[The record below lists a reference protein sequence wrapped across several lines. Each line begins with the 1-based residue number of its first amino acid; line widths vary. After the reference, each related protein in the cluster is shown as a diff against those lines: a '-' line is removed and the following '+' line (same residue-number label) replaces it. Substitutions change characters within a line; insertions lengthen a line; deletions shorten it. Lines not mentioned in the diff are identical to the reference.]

1 MNEQLNVPTTGTD
14 DTVHVAGVNEPN
26 AAPPPPNV
34 IVMGPP
40 VSVVGVK
47 PLPVAVTVTPL
58 GPCVGESVSAGVV
71 IVNDWGAVF
80 VPEAMSW
87 PTTE

>member
-1 MNEQLNVPTTGTD
+1 MGYK
-14 DTVHVAGVNEPN
+14 
-26 AAPPPPNV
+26 AATIGELGDGYGFRKVRAPLSITAFGANV
-34 IVMGPP
+34 IVMAPP

-80 VPEAMSW
+80 VPEAMS
-87 PTTE
+87 